1 MSADGKTPQPNDHQS
16 FHDEALPDNVKVVP
30 SFDDMPLHTNLLR
43 GIYAYG
49 FEKPSAI
56 QQRAIIPFMTGGDL
70 IAQAQSGTGKTGA
83 FTIGLLQ
90 RMDFSQK
97 CCQGLVLSPTREL
110 AMQTEQVIT
119 KMGEYMVEGGTFCH
133 TFIGG
138 TRVQDDLQKLQRG
151 VLVAVGTPGRV
162 FDVMRRTALRT
173 DSLKVL
179 VLDEADEMLSQGFSE
194 QIYEIFKFLPK
205 EVQVCLFSA
214 TMPPEIVE
222 LTQKFMRDP
231 IRILVKKESLTLEGI
246 KQFYVAV
253 EEQYK
258 LEVLMDLYESVSIAQ
273 SVIFCNRRAKVD
285 WLAEKMNSKDFTVS
299 SMHAEMR
306 KGDREKVMKTF
317 KTGSSR
323 VLISTDLLAR
333 GIDVHHVSIVINFD
347 LPNNKENYLH
357 RIGRSGRYG
366 RKGVAINF
374 VTSKDVGLLK
384 DIEEFYH
391 TDIEELP
398 MDFASHLE

>member
-56 QQRAIIPFMTGGDL
+56 QQRAIIPFIGGGDL

-90 RMDFSQK
+90 RMDFTSQT
-97 CCQGLVLSPTREL
+97 CQGLVLSPTREL
-110 AMQTEQVIT
+110 AVQTEGVVQKI
-119 KMGEYMVEGGTFCH
+119 GEYLCDGVFCATFVGGTAV
-133 TFIGG
+133 
-138 TRVQDDLQKLQRG
+138 RDDIAKIERG
-151 VLVAVGTPGRV
+151 VLIAVGTPGRV
-162 FDVMRRTALRT
+162 LDVIKRGALKAET
-173 DSLKVL
+173 IKSL
-179 VLDEADEMLSQGFSE
+179 VLDEADEMLSQGFHE
-194 QIYEIFKFLPK
+194 QVYDIFRFLPK
-205 EVQVCLFSA
+205 DVQVCLFSA

-253 EEQYK
+253 EDQYK
-258 LEVLMDLYESVSIAQ
+258 LETLMDLYDSVSIAQ
-273 SVIFCNRRAKVD
+273 SVIFCNRKNRVD
-285 WLAEKMNSKDFTVS
+285 WLAQKMNEKDFTVS
-299 SMHAEMR
+299 FMHSDMGPGE
-306 KGDREKVMKTF
+306 REKVMKTF

-333 GIDVHHVSIVINFD
+333 GIDVHHVSIVINYD
-347 LPNNKENYLH
+347 LPSNKENYLH